1 MTDYSENL
9 KEYLIGS
16 RNASNTGTL
25 GHKFQRGGF
34 VCLNYKVEPTRKM
47 SESLLIHMCYL
58 NFHPEEYRRGYIFI
72 NYFSTLCNIFQTIR
86 IGSFNIIYIRGVITR
101 KGSIC
106 ITSKSSVG
114 SGSLFM
120 HISLKI
126 RVIVVIYH

>member
-16 RNASNTGTL
+16 RNSSNTGTL

-72 NYFSTLCNIFQTIR
+72 SYFQHFAISFKLYELDPSISSISVVLLQEKGVFASHQKHQLEVVVYLC
-86 IGSFNIIYIRGVITR
+86 IYP
-101 KGSIC
+101 
-106 ITSKSSVG
+106 
-114 SGSLFM
+114 
-120 HISLKI
+120 
-126 RVIVVIYH
+126 